1 MMIQE
6 KLNLKI
12 NLPTLLLMLSMF
24 VGGTS
29 YCISYVFSLDKRLSI
44 MEQNIVHVEQ
54 DGEQR
59 DRTLS
64 RIEDK
69 VDKIPEYIEQLMN
82 LFKK

>member
-1 MMIQE
+1 MKE
-6 KLNLKI
+6 KESLKI
-12 NLPTLLLMLSMF
+12 TVPTLLLIVTTLATGAGYF
-24 VGGTS
+24 
-29 YCISYVFSLDKRLSI
+29 YSLDKRLSI
-44 MEQNIVHVEQ
+44 VEQNIVHVEQ

-69 VDKIPEYIEQLMN
+69 VDKIPEQLEQLIN